1 MIVSLENISY
11 IAVPYAK
18 ALFEFALE
26 RDAKEN
32 VHKDMQALN
41 SLCKSNRDFL
51 LMLKSPILK
60 TEKKQKILKAVF
72 RDSVSEITRGF
83 LKIITAKRRESLLP
97 DMAVAFVDLY
107 KDYKGILTT
116 NVKTAIPL
124 TEELRKEILG
134 IMGTQIQAKGIV
146 DLVEEI
152 KEELIGG
159 FVLQWK
165 DMQYDA
171 SILNEVNKM
180 RKGMAMINLYK
191 KGF

>member
-1 MIVSLENISY
+1 MENISH

-26 RDAKEN
+26 RDAMET
-32 VHKDMQALN
+32 VYKDMQALA
-41 SLCKSNRDFL
+41 SLCRSNRDFL

-60 TEKKQKILKAVF
+60 TEKKQKILIAVF
-72 RDSVSEITRGF
+72 KDSISEITQGF
-83 LKIITAKRRESLLP
+83 LKIITSKKRESLLP
-97 DMAVAFVDLY
+97 DMSIAFVDLY
-107 KDYKGILTT
+107 KNYKGILTT
-116 NVKTAIPL
+116 YVKSAVPL
-124 TEELRKEILG
+124 SDNIRKKILEV
-134 IMGTQIQAKGIV
+134 MNEQEKGKV
-146 DLVEEI
+146 ELVEEV

-171 SILNEVNKM
+171 SILNQINKM
-180 RKGMAMINLYK
+180 RKGIAMINLYK

>member
-1 MIVSLENISY
+1 MENISH

-18 ALFEFALE
+18 ALFDFTLE
-26 RDAKEN
+26 KDAVEI
-32 VHKDMQALN
+32 VYADMQALT
-41 SLCKSNRDFL
+41 SLCRSNRDFL

-60 TEKKQKILKAVF
+60 TEKKQKIIAAIFKEAAS
-72 RDSVSEITRGF
+72 DITRGF

-97 DMAVAFVDLY
+97 DMAMAFIELY

-116 NVKTAIPL
+116 VVKTAVPI
-124 TEELRKEILG
+124 TEEIRKKILEV
-134 IMGTQIQAKGIV
+134 MSTQATGKV

-152 KEELIGG
+152 NEELIGG

-171 SILNEVNKM
+171 SILNEINKM
-180 RKGMAMINLYK
+180 RKAMAMINLYK

>member
-1 MIVSLENISY
+1 MENISH

-18 ALFEFALE
+18 ALFDFALE
-26 RDAKEN
+26 RDAIDS
-32 VHKDMQALN
+32 VHKDMQALT

-72 RDSVSEITRGF
+72 RDSISEITLGF

-97 DMAVAFVDLY
+97 DMAMAFVDLY

-116 NVKTAIPL
+116 LVKTAVPL
-124 TEELRKEILG
+124 TEEIRKKILEV
-134 IMGTQIQAKGIV
+134 MSTQAKGKV

-171 SILNEVNKM
+171 SILNEINKM
-180 RKGMAMINLYK
+180 RKAMAMINLYK

>member
-1 MIVSLENISY
+1 MEIISH

-26 RDAKEN
+26 KDALES
-32 VHKDMQALN
+32 VYTDMQALV

-60 TEKKQKILKAVF
+60 TEKKQKILSAVF

-83 LKIITAKRRESLLP
+83 LKIITAKKRESLLP
-97 DMAVAFVDLY
+97 DMALAFVDLY

-116 NVKTAIPL
+116 WLKTAVPV
-124 TEELRKEILG
+124 TEEVRKKILE
-134 IMGTQIQAKGIV
+134 MMKNQSKGKIE
-146 DLVEEI
+146 LIEEV

-165 DMQYDA
+165 DKQYDA
-171 SILNEVNKM
+171 SILNQVNKM
-180 RKGMAMINLYK
+180 RKGMTMINLYK

>member
-1 MIVSLENISY
+1 LENISH

-26 RDAKEN
+26 RDAMET
-32 VHKDMQALN
+32 VYKDMQALA
-41 SLCKSNRDFL
+41 SLCRSNRDFL

-60 TEKKQKILKAVF
+60 TEKKQKILIAVF
-72 RDSVSEITRGF
+72 KDSISEITQGF
-83 LKIITAKRRESLLP
+83 LKIITSKKRESLLP
-97 DMAVAFVDLY
+97 DMSIAFVDLY
-107 KDYKGILTT
+107 KNYKGILTT
-116 NVKTAIPL
+116 YVKSAVPL
-124 TEELRKEILG
+124 SDNIRKKILEV
-134 IMGTQIQAKGIV
+134 MNEQEKGKV
-146 DLVEEI
+146 ELVEEV

-171 SILNEVNKM
+171 SILNQINKM
-180 RKGMAMINLYK
+180 RKGIAMINLYK

>member
-1 MIVSLENISY
+1 LENISHV
-11 IAVPYAK
+11 AVPYAK

-26 RDAKEN
+26 KDALES
-32 VHKDMQALN
+32 VYKDIQALT

-60 TEKKQKILKAVF
+60 TEKKQKILLAVF
-72 RDSVSEITRGF
+72 KDSVSDITRGF
-83 LKIITAKRRESLLP
+83 LKIITAKKRESLLP
-97 DMAVAFVDLY
+97 DMALAFIDLY

-116 NVKTAIPL
+116 WLKTAVPV
-124 TEELRKEILG
+124 TEDVKKTILEI
-134 IMGTQIQAKGIV
+134 MKNQAKGNIE
-146 DLVEEI
+146 LIEEV

-165 DMQYDA
+165 DKQYDA
-171 SILNEVNKM
+171 SILNQINKM
-180 RKGMAMINLYK
+180 KKGMAMINLYK

>member
-1 MIVSLENISY
+1 MIISLENISH

-26 RDAKEN
+26 RDAVES
-32 VHKDMQALN
+32 VHKDMQALT

-60 TEKKQKILKAVF
+60 TEKKQKILTAVF
-72 RDSVSEITRGF
+72 KDSISEITRGF
-83 LKIITAKRRESLLP
+83 LKIITAKRRELLLP
-97 DMAVAFVDLY
+97 DMAVAFVELY

-116 NVKTAIPL
+116 IVKTAVPL
-124 TEELRKEILG
+124 TEDVRKKILEV
-134 IMGTQIQAKGIV
+134 MSKQTKGKV

-180 RKGMAMINLYK
+180 RKAMAMINLYK

>member
-1 MIVSLENISY
+1 LENISH

-18 ALFEFALE
+18 AIFDFAME
-26 RDAKEN
+26 QNAVEN
-32 VHKDMQALN
+32 VQKDMQALA

-60 TEKKQKILKAVF
+60 TEKKQKILTAVF
-72 RDSVSEITRGF
+72 KDSVSEITRGF
-83 LKIITAKRRESLLP
+83 LRIIIAKKRESLLP
-97 DMAVAFVDLY
+97 DMALAFVELY

-116 NVKTAIPL
+116 YVKSAVPL
-124 TEELRKEILG
+124 TDEIRKEILAV
-134 IMGTQIQAKGIV
+134 MSTQAKGNI

-159 FVLQWK
+159 FILQWK

-171 SILNEVNKM
+171 SILHQVNRMK
-180 RKGMAMINLYK
+180 KGIANINLYK
-191 KGF
+191 TKLTR

>member
-1 MIVSLENISY
+1 LENISH

-26 RDAKEN
+26 RDAIER
-32 VHKDMQALN
+32 VYKDIQALT

-60 TEKKQKILKAVF
+60 TEKKQKIILAIFK
-72 RDSVSEITRGF
+72 DSVSEITRSF
-83 LKIITAKRRESLLP
+83 LKIITAKKRESLLP
-97 DMAVAFVDLY
+97 DMALAFVDLY

-116 NVKTAIPL
+116 CLKTAVPV
-124 TEELRKEILG
+124 TEEVRKTLLEMMSNQSTGSIEL
-134 IMGTQIQAKGIV
+134 I
-146 DLVEEI
+146 EEV

-165 DMQYDA
+165 DKQYDA
-171 SILNEVNKM
+171 SILNQINKM
-180 RKGMAMINLYK
+180 KKGMAMINLYK
-191 KGF
+191 KVF

>member
-1 MIVSLENISY
+1 MENISH

-18 ALFEFALE
+18 ALFDLALE
-26 RDAKEN
+26 KDAME
-32 VHKDMQALN
+32 VVYKDMQALN

-60 TEKKQKILKAVF
+60 TEKKLKILNAVF
-72 RDSVSEITRGF
+72 SNSVSEITIAF
-83 LKIITAKRRESLLP
+83 LKIITKKKRESLLP
-97 DMAVAFVDLY
+97 DMAVAFIDLY

-116 NVKTAIPL
+116 IVKSAVPL
-124 TEELRKEILG
+124 TDEIRKKILEIMSLQTKAN
-134 IMGTQIQAKGIV
+134 I

-152 KEELIGG
+152 KEDLIGG

-171 SILNEVNKM
+171 SILNQINKM
-180 RKGMAMINLYK
+180 RKSMAMINLYK

>member
-1 MIVSLENISY
+1 LENISH

-18 ALFEFALE
+18 ALFEFAME
-26 RDAKEN
+26 KNAVES
-32 VHKDMQALN
+32 VHKDMKSLA

-60 TEKKQKILKAVF
+60 TEKKQRIITAVF
-72 RDSVSEITRGF
+72 SDNVSEITRGF
-83 LKIITAKRRESLLP
+83 LRIITAKKRESLLP
-97 DMAVAFVDLY
+97 DMAVSFVDLY

-116 NVKTAIPL
+116 TVKTAVPL
-124 TEELRKEILG
+124 TDELRKKILEL
-134 IMGTQIQAKGIV
+134 MGKNTKASI

-165 DMQYDA
+165 DIQYDA
-171 SILNEVNKM
+171 SILNQVNRMK
-180 RKGMAMINLYK
+180 KGVAKINLYK
-191 KGF
+191 TKFTR

>member
-1 MIVSLENISY
+1 MENISH

-26 RDAKEN
+26 RDAVESVYN
-32 VHKDMQALN
+32 DMQALT

-60 TEKKQKILKAVF
+60 TEKKQKILIAVF
-72 RDSVSEITRGF
+72 KDSVSEITRGF

-97 DMAVAFVDLY
+97 DMAVAFVELY

-116 NVKTAIPL
+116 IVRTAVPL
-124 TEELRKEILG
+124 TEDLRKEILKV
-134 IMGTQIQAKGIV
+134 MSTQAKGNV
-146 DLVEEI
+146 DLIEEI

-171 SILNEVNKM
+171 SILNQVNKM
-180 RKGMAMINLYK
+180 KKGMAMINLYK

>member
-1 MIVSLENISY
+1 MENISH

-26 RDAKEN
+26 RDAVES
-32 VHKDMQALN
+32 VYKDMQALT

-60 TEKKQKILKAVF
+60 TEKKQKILIAVF
-72 RDSVSEITRGF
+72 KNSVSEITRGF

-97 DMAVAFVDLY
+97 DMAIAFVELY

-116 NVKTAIPL
+116 IVKTAVPL
-124 TEELRKEILG
+124 TEDLRKEILKV
-134 IMGTQIQAKGIV
+134 MSTQAKGNV

-180 RKGMAMINLYK
+180 RKAMAMINLYK

>member
-1 MIVSLENISY
+1 MENISH

-18 ALFEFALE
+18 ALFTFALE
-26 RDAKEN
+26 KNAIEE
-32 VHKDMQALN
+32 VYKDIQALG

-60 TEKKQKILKAVF
+60 TDKKQKIMNAVF
-72 RDSVSEITRGF
+72 KDSVSEITLGF
-83 LKIITAKRRESLLP
+83 LRIITSKRREWLVP
-97 DMAVAFVDLY
+97 DIALSFIGIY

-116 NVKTAIPL
+116 YVKTAMPI
-124 TEELRKEILG
+124 TDEIRSEVLEV
-134 IMGTQIQAKGIV
+134 MSKQTKGSIE
-146 DLVEEI
+146 LVEEV

-171 SILNEVNKM
+171 SILSQINKM
-180 RKGMAMINLYK
+180 KKGMANMNLYK
-191 KGF
+191 REF

>member
-1 MIVSLENISY
+1 LIISLEKISN

-18 ALFEFALE
+18 ALFDFALE
-26 RDAKEN
+26 RDAMDS
-32 VHKDMQALN
+32 VHKDMQALS

-72 RDSVSEITRGF
+72 RDSISEITRGF

-97 DMAVAFVDLY
+97 DMALAFVELY

-116 NVKTAIPL
+116 YVKTAVPL
-124 TEELRKEILG
+124 TEEIRKKILEV
-134 IMGTQIQAKGIV
+134 MNTQSTGNI
-146 DLVEEI
+146 DLVEEV

-165 DMQYDA
+165 DMQYDD
-171 SILNEVNKM
+171 SILNQVNKM

-191 KGF
+191 KRF

>member
-1 MIVSLENISY
+1 MES
-11 IAVPYAK
+11 
-18 ALFEFALE
+18 
-26 RDAKEN
+26 

>member
-1 MIVSLENISY
+1 MENISN

-26 RDAKEN
+26 KSAIEN
-32 VHKDMQALN
+32 VYKDMQALT
-41 SLCKSNRDFL
+41 SLCKSNRDFV

-60 TEKKQKILKAVF
+60 TEKKQKILLAVF
-72 RDSVSEITRGF
+72 RDSISEITRGF
-83 LKIITAKRRESLLP
+83 LKIITTKKRESLLP
-97 DMAVAFVDLY
+97 DMALAFIDLY

-116 NVKTAIPL
+116 WLKTAVPV
-124 TEELRKEILG
+124 TEDVRKAILE
-134 IMGTQIQAKGIV
+134 MMKNQAKGSIE
-146 DLVEEI
+146 LIEEV

-165 DMQYDA
+165 DKQYDA
-171 SILNEVNKM
+171 SILNQINKM
-180 RKGMAMINLYK
+180 KKGMAMINLYR

>member
-1 MIVSLENISY
+1 LIIPLQNISH

-26 RDAKEN
+26 RDAVES
-32 VHKDMQALN
+32 VYKDMQALA
-41 SLCKSNRDFL
+41 SLCISNRDFL

-60 TEKKQKILKAVF
+60 TEKKQRILRAVF
-72 RDSVSEITRGF
+72 KDSVSEITRGF

-97 DMAVAFVDLY
+97 DMAVAFVELY

-116 NVKTAIPL
+116 VVKTAVPL
-124 TEELRKEILG
+124 TEDLRKEILKL
-134 IMGTQIQAKGIV
+134 MSTQAKGSV
-146 DLVEEI
+146 ELVEEI

-171 SILNEVNKM
+171 SILNQVNKM
-180 RKGMAMINLYK
+180 RKGMAMVNLYK

>member
-1 MIVSLENISY
+1 LIIPLENISH
-11 IAVPYAK
+11 IAIPYAK
-18 ALFEFALE
+18 ALFDFAVEKNALDE
-26 RDAKEN
+26 
-32 VHKDMQALN
+32 VYKDMQALT
-41 SLCKSNRDFL
+41 SLCKTNRDFL

-60 TEKKQKILKAVF
+60 TEKKLKILTSVF

-97 DMAVAFVDLY
+97 DMALAFVELY

-116 NVKTAIPL
+116 VVKSAVPL
-124 TEELRKEILG
+124 TEELRKEILA
-134 IMGTQIQAKGIV
+134 IMATQSKGSI

-152 KEELIGG
+152 KAELIGG

-180 RKGMAMINLYK
+180 KKTMAMINLYK

>member
-1 MIVSLENISY
+1 VE
-11 IAVPYAK
+11 
-18 ALFEFALE
+18 
-26 RDAKEN
+26 
-32 VHKDMQALN
+32 
-41 SLCKSNRDFL
+41 
-51 LMLKSPILK
+51 
-60 TEKKQKILKAVF
+60 
-72 RDSVSEITRGF
+72 
-83 LKIITAKRRESLLP
+83 
-97 DMAVAFVDLY
+97 LY